1 KLAVITF
8 NYDRSLE
15 CFLLNALKS
24 SFNKKDDECI
34 KVLNKMPIIHLHGQL
49 GTLLTGSNDP
59 NHLSFDARCTPEVI
73 ERCIPQIKIIH
84 EVNVSDDPEFKR
96 AHEVLKK
103 SERICF
109 LGFVYDKTNLL
120 RLFAPFDPGFLVKK
134 MLGGTARGFT
144 Q

>member
-1 KLAVITF
+1 
-8 NYDRSLE
+8 
-15 CFLLNALKS
+15 
-24 SFNKKDDECI
+24 
-34 KVLNKMPIIHLHGQL
+34 
-49 GTLLTGSNDP
+49 
-59 NHLSFDARCTPEVI
+59 PEVI

-109 LGFVYDKTNLL
+109 LGFGYDKTNLR

-134 MLGGTARGFT
+134 MLCGTARGFT
-144 Q
+144 QAESNQVIRQFSPGTFLPGNPSWGNLEFLRQTGILH